1 MKKLLLLFL
10 LGLSLNV
17 SGQTKKSELY
27 SGYIGGIFLGQ
38 EKSENENGE
47 IKITTQLLF
56 QDIRFTAI
64 SNTKYIFLHS
74 KNDIELFIVDLQ
86 SALAYSKSGEKSV
99 MEYGDKK
106 KYQVDADARSGRI
119 TLWSQN
125 ADGLTFVKSKNLIK
139 LIDALKSIKDN
150 YIK

>member
-1 MKKLLLLFL
+1 MKKLLLVFL
-10 LGLSLNV
+10 LGLSLSV

-27 SGYIGGIFLGQ
+27 SEHIGGIFLGQ
-38 EKSENENGE
+38 EKSENETGE
-47 IKITTQLLF
+47 IKITTMLLF

-64 SNTKYIFLHS
+64 SNTKYIYLNS
-74 KNDIELFIVDLQ
+74 KNDIELFIIDLEN
-86 SALAYSKSGEKSV
+86 ALAYSKSGEKSV

-106 KYQVDADARSGRI
+106 KYKVDADARSGRI

-125 ADGLTFVKSKNLIK
+125 ADGLTFVQSKKLIK

-150 YIK
+150 YL